1 MSFASEF
8 KEFAVKGN
16 VVDLAVGVIIG
27 AAFGKI
33 VESFVADIIMP
44 IIGRFTGGIDFTN
57 MFVALTAIPPGI
69 PATLEAVR
77 KAGVPV
83 IAYGNFINI
92 IFNFVILA
100 LVVFLMVKQIN
111 RLRRNSPKPPPA
123 EDVLLLREI
132 RDNLSRRS
140 EREGRRRRLQS
151 AVSRP
156 VSRMRKLW
164 LVFAQAVTLT
174 LAVLFVVSLVKPDW
188 LAWRAQ
194 VVEVREAAPA
204 AGQPAIAQPV
214 SPLRG
219 PLSFADAAK
228 KAIPSVVN
236 ISATRQVRRRNPL
249 LEDPA
254 FQRFFGERFQLPPE
268 TQLSLGSGV
277 IVSRDGYIL
286 TNDHVV
292 EGVTDIQVTTN
303 DGRTLVGKVVGT
315 DPETDLAVVRINAPG
330 LTAVTFGQSEQAR
343 VGDVVLAI
351 GDPFSVGQTV
361 TMGIISAVGRE
372 IGSANPF
379 GSFIQTDAAINPGNS
394 GGALV
399 DTSGNLIGINTLI
412 FSRSGGYQG
421 IGFAIPVSLAKRVLE
436 QIIETGTVTRGW
448 FGVDVADITPELAE
462 SLGLKG
468 TRGAIVGAI
477 ERGSPAEK
485 SGMKLGDVIVA
496 VNGRAVANTSAAL
509 AAIAEIPPGQSVPVR
524 VVRRNQELGLDVMVG
539 KRRARPRTEE

>member
-1 MSFASEF
+1 
-8 KEFAVKGN
+8 
-16 VVDLAVGVIIG
+16 
-27 AAFGKI
+27 
-33 VESFVADIIMP
+33 
-44 IIGRFTGGIDFTN
+44 
-57 MFVALTAIPPGI
+57 
-69 PATLEAVR
+69 
-77 KAGVPV
+77 
-83 IAYGNFINI
+83 
-92 IFNFVILA
+92 
-100 LVVFLMVKQIN
+100 
-111 RLRRNSPKPPPA
+111 
-123 EDVLLLREI
+123 
-132 RDNLSRRS
+132 
-140 EREGRRRRLQS
+140 
-151 AVSRP
+151 
-156 VSRMRKLW
+156 MRKLW

-174 LAVLFVVSLVKPDW
+174 LAVLFVVSLLKPDW

-194 VVEVREAAPA
+194 VVEVREASGPVASTVSALPA
-204 AGQPAIAQPV
+204 G
-214 SPLRG
+214 R
-219 PLSFADAAK
+219 PLSFSEAAR

-277 IVSRDGYIL
+277 IVSREGYIL

-292 EGVTDIQVTTN
+292 EGVTDIQVTLN

-315 DPETDLAVVRINAPG
+315 DPETDLAVVRITAGN
-330 LTAVTFGQSEQAR
+330 LTAITFGQSDQAR

-361 TMGIISAVGRE
+361 TMGIVSAVGRE
-372 IGSANPF
+372 IGTANPF

-399 DTSGNLIGINTLI
+399 DTAGNLIGINTLI

-477 ERGSPAEK
+477 ERGSPAER

-496 VNGRAVANTSAAL
+496 VDGRDVANTSAAL
-509 AAIAEIPPGQSVPVR
+509 AAIAEIPPGKSVPVR
-524 VVRRNQELGLDVMVG
+524 VLRRNQDLSLDVQVG
-539 KRRARPRTEE
+539 KRRPRPRVEEE

>member
-1 MSFASEF
+1 
-8 KEFAVKGN
+8 
-16 VVDLAVGVIIG
+16 
-27 AAFGKI
+27 
-33 VESFVADIIMP
+33 
-44 IIGRFTGGIDFTN
+44 
-57 MFVALTAIPPGI
+57 
-69 PATLEAVR
+69 
-77 KAGVPV
+77 
-83 IAYGNFINI
+83 
-92 IFNFVILA
+92 
-100 LVVFLMVKQIN
+100 
-111 RLRRNSPKPPPA
+111 
-123 EDVLLLREI
+123 
-132 RDNLSRRS
+132 
-140 EREGRRRRLQS
+140 
-151 AVSRP
+151 
-156 VSRMRKLW
+156 MRKLW

-194 VVEVREAAPA
+194 VVEVREAAGPA
-204 AGQPAIAQPV
+204 ASTVAALPAGRPF
-214 SPLRG
+214 
-219 PLSFADAAK
+219 SFSEAAR

-277 IVSRDGYIL
+277 IVSREGYIL

-292 EGVTDIQVTTN
+292 EGVTDIQVTLN

-315 DPETDLAVVRINAPG
+315 DPETDLAVVRITATN
-330 LTAVTFGQSEQAR
+330 LTAITFGQSDQAR

-361 TMGIISAVGRE
+361 TMGIVSAVGRE
-372 IGSANPF
+372 IGTANPF

-399 DTSGNLIGINTLI
+399 DTAGNLIGINTLI

-448 FGVDVADITPELAE
+448 FGVDVADITPEIAE
-462 SLGLKG
+462 SLGLSRYGSG
-468 TRGAIVGAI
+468 TIGIV
-477 ERGSPAEK
+477 RD
-485 SGMKLGDVIVA
+485 SGYRVK
-496 VNGRAVANTSAAL
+496 TSDSAD
-509 AAIAEIPPGQSVPVR
+509 SRNVR
-524 VVRRNQELGLDVMVG
+524 
-539 KRRARPRTEE
+539 